1 MNSDISSNIDYIK
14 AQQNAKRTVAH
25 KEAKQVSSSIE
36 NKKGME
42 ESMAFLGSLGCA
54 QVNMNNLPQNKSVRT
69 SVETFLKDSDFVQ
82 SHVEI
87 CDELVKKGYPL
98 EIAIKKTDDI
108 FKILQDKKTYNS

>member
-1 MNSDISSNIDYIK
+1 
-14 AQQNAKRTVAH
+14 
-25 KEAKQVSSSIE
+25 
-36 NKKGME
+36 
-42 ESMAFLGSLGCA
+42 
-54 QVNMNNLPQNKSVRT
+54 VRA
-69 SVETFLKDSDFVQ
+69 SVETFLKDTDFVQ